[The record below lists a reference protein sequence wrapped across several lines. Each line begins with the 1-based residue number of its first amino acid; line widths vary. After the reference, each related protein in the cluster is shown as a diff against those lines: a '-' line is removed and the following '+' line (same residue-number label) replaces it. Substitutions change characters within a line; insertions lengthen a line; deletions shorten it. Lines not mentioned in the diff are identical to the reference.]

1 VTRIGFEDTTQIRKD
16 WLFNA
21 RRVRQWM
28 KSSKRCSLLC
38 IALVLTHGWPNKRSQ
53 GTLPIE
59 DQYIYIYMHQ
69 SLKST
74 YMLCY
79 SYFLW
84 RKNKGWPRGVIGRGR
99 TLDHEDFTLVWRKF
113 FFQPLFRWE
122 EKNHTQTQS
131 LNQKTFK

>member
-16 WLFNA
+16 WLLNA

-59 DQYIYIYMHQ
+59 DQYIYIYIYIYIYAPITQ
-69 SLKST
+69 INIYALLFIFPLKKKQRVAAR
-74 YMLCY
+74 CY
-79 SYFLW
+79 W
-84 RKNKGWPRGVIGRGR
+84 KG
-99 TLDHEDFTLVWRKF
+99 EDLR
-113 FFQPLFRWE
+113 
-122 EKNHTQTQS
+122 S
-131 LNQKTFK
+131 